1 MFVLRGEL
9 DRARVAKY
17 LLDSFA
23 TLRPQHESF
32 VWHGWQSAIAMLGLK
47 GFSARADHRSRGG
60 DPAQTPSRR

>member
-1 MFVLRGEL
+1 MFVPRGEL

-23 TLRPQHESF
+23 TLRPQRESF
-32 VWHGWQSAIAMLGLK
+32 VWHGWQSAIAMPGLAE
-47 GFSARADHRSRGG
+47 SSPRADRRSHCR